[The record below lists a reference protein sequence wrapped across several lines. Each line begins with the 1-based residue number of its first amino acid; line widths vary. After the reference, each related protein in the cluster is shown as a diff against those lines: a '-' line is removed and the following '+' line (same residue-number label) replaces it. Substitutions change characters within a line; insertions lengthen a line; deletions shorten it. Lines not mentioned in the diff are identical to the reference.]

1 MKEYIERSEAIRAL
15 RTDVMGGL
23 NYERI
28 LSNIPASPV
37 RPARPGVWVDTDPEK
52 PDWSKEKYCM
62 SYFCSICGR
71 RAGKYKH
78 LSYKFCPWCGA
89 EMQNLGR
96 QYGSIN
102 VD

>member
-52 PDWSKEKYCM
+52 PDWSKEKILHVILLLDLRPQGWKIPA
-62 SYFCSICGR
+62 FI
-71 RAGKYKH
+71 
-78 LSYKFCPWCGA
+78 
-89 EMQNLGR
+89 
-96 QYGSIN
+96 I
-102 VD
+102 